1 MMNPLQFFQMMRGGN
16 PIQMLMNM
24 AAQNPGLKN
33 VMPLVQ
39 NQSGGLKSEADLKQ
53 VYENLCKTRG
63 VDPVQFAQQNGLKF
77 PG

>member
-1 MMNPLQFFQMMRGGN
+1 MMNPMQFIQMMRGGN
-16 PIQMLMNM
+16 PMQALMNM
-24 AAQNPGLKN
+24 VSQNPNMKN

-39 NQSGGLKSEADLKQ
+39 NQNGGLKSETDLKQ

-63 VDPVQFAQQNGLKF
+63 VDPVQFARQNGINF

>member
-1 MMNPLQFFQMMRGGN
+1 MMNPMQFIQLMRGGN
-16 PIQMLMNM
+16 PMQMLMNM
-24 AAQNPGLKN
+24 VSQNPNLKN

-39 NQSGGLKSEADLKQ
+39 NQNGGLKSETDLKQ

-63 VDPVQFAQQNGLKF
+63 VDPVQFARQNGVNL